1 MCKTGTKATT
11 AKAVIAAVSGVAV
24 ATVDRPVP
32 AVGEVV
38 IQVAALGLCR
48 TDLRVISGE
57 IDTARPRIPGHEF
70 SGIIDSVASDVSPLQ
85 PGDRVAVN
93 PVFPCG
99 QCRYCDDQRSDICQ
113 QTRFLGVDL
122 NGALA
127 EFVAVP
133 AHSVH
138 AIPDSLSYAE
148 AAFSEPMCASLAV
161 LKSGIQPHQR
171 GLILGHNRIAEL
183 TRRVLVANQFHDITV
198 LPADFQDLPQDAF
211 DFAIETVA
219 TTETIHALCHSVV
232 PGGRVILKSRQ
243 PDPVQITVSKLLP
256 REVTLCAVNYGC
268 FQHAVNL
275 LADRVVKVDDL
286 IGPRFS
292 LNDFASAVDLAERDE
307 LRKIFIE
314 PNAELSSDPG
324 A

>member
-1 MCKTGTKATT
+1 MVAG
-11 AKAVIAAVSGVAV
+11 SGVAIENV
-24 ATVDRPVP
+24 NRPVP
-32 AVGEVV
+32 AVGQVI

-57 IDTARPRIPGHEF
+57 IVTARPRIPGHEF
-70 SGIIDSVASDVSPLQ
+70 SGVIHSVASDVLSLK
-85 PGDRVAVN
+85 PGDRVVVN
-93 PVFPCG
+93 PVLPCG
-99 QCRYCDDQRSDICQ
+99 ECRYCDDQRCDICQ

-122 NGALA
+122 DGALA

-133 AHSVH
+133 ASSVY

-171 GLILGHNRIAEL
+171 GLILGQNRIAEL
-183 TRRVLVANQFHDITV
+183 TRRVLVANQFHDITI
-198 LPADFQDLPQDAF
+198 LPADLQCLPQDAF

-219 TTETIHALCHSVV
+219 TTETIHALCQSVV

-268 FQHAVNL
+268 FEHAVNL

-314 PNAELSSDPG
+314 PNAEQSSDRG